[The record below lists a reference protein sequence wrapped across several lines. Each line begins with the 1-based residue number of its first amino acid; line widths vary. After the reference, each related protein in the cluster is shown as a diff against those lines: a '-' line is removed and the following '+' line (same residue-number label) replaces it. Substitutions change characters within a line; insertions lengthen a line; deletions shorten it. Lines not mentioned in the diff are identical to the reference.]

1 MIAAASLFL
10 VPAPS
15 VPVAAEIG
23 GGCGNDDEVSL
34 SDGDLGRAPRTDVGL
49 ARLIGLD
56 RLDDLVIA
64 SGEYGAVD
72 VGVFL
77 VCF

>member
-1 MIAAASLFL
+1 MISSASLFL
-10 VPAPS
+10 VPAPT
-15 VPVAAEIG
+15 VPVATEIR
-23 GGCGNDDEVSL
+23 GGCGNDNEVTL
-34 SDGDLGRAPRTDVGL
+34 SDGDLGRTPRADVGL